1 MFVGRDRDLKDL
13 EALWGRDQGVLVTC
27 RGRRRIGKSTLIE
40 EFAARSA
47 DKFICIEGLPPR
59 KGMTDAVQRRWF
71 CEKVAEYS
79 GHEVI
84 YAPTWSLAF
93 AQLDELLKSD
103 RRTVM
108 LLDEISWLGGYNP
121 DFAGY
126 LKEAWDRKFRKHP
139 NLVFV
144 LCGSVSAWIAE
155 NILNSTGFVGRDS
168 LDIELKE
175 LTPFQCQQMLGPA
188 GVRMSVREKIDLL
201 SVTGGVPKY
210 LEDVRPELSVDENV
224 RRMCFMPRGI
234 LFREFDETFSG
245 VFGRRARTRGRILRF
260 LMSGPKSAA
269 ELAEIDGKTPNGS
282 YARALKDLRM
292 AGYVAGDGGLNPCTG
307 EPSREERFRISDN
320 YTRFYLHYIEP
331 RRRMVEKDTF
341 EFSSLEQLKGL
352 ETMFGLQFENLVLGN
367 LQTLFPML
375 GLEESLVLSAAP
387 FFQRATADRERCQ
400 IDLMIQTQRM
410 AMVVEIKRRREIGH
424 EIIDE
429 VDEKVRK
436 LRLGSRLSL
445 RTALV
450 YDGRL
455 SPSVAADRYFDF
467 LIPADRFFAENP
479 CT

>member
-1 MFVGRDRDLKDL
+1 MFVGRERDLKDL
-13 EALWGRDQGVLVTC
+13 EALWGRDHGVLVTC

-47 DKFICIEGLPPR
+47 DRFICIEGLPPR
-59 KGMTDAVQRRWF
+59 KGMTDSVQRRFF

-79 GHEVI
+79 GREVI
-84 YAPTWSLAF
+84 PASTWSLAF
-93 AQLDELLKSD
+93 AQLDELLSST
-103 RRTVM
+103 RRTVL
-108 LLDEISWLGGYNP
+108 LLDEISWLGGYDP

-126 LKEAWDRKFRKHP
+126 LKAAWDKKFSKHP

-155 NILNSTGFVGRDS
+155 NILDSTGFVGRDS

-175 LTPFQCQQMLGPA
+175 LTPLQCQQMLGPA
-188 GVRMSVREKIDLL
+188 GARMSTREKIDLL

-210 LEDVRPELSVDENV
+210 IEDVRPELSVDENV

-245 VFGRRARTRGRILRF
+245 VFGRRARTRGRIVRM

-269 ELAEIDGKTPNGS
+269 ELADLDGKTPNGS
-282 YARALKDLRM
+282 YARALKDLRI

-307 EPSREERFRISDN
+307 EPIREERYRISDN

-331 RRRMVEKDTF
+331 RRKMVENDLF
-341 EFSSLEQLKGL
+341 EFSSLEQLNGL
-352 ETMFGLQFENLVLGN
+352 ETMFGLQFVNLVLGN
-367 LQTLFPML
+367 LRLLFPML

-387 FFQRATADRERCQ
+387 YFQSAAAGRESCQ
-400 IDLMIQTQRM
+400 IDLMIQTRRM
-410 AMVVEIKRRREIGH
+410 LMVVEIKRRREIGH
-424 EIIDE
+424 EIIGE
-429 VDEKVRK
+429 VDAKIRK
-436 LRLGSRLSL
+436 LKFRSSLSL

-450 YDGRL
+450 YDGKL

-467 LIPADRFFAENP
+467 LIPADNLFK
-479 CT
+479 

>member
-1 MFVGRDRDLKDL
+1 MFVGRERDLKDL
-13 EALWGRDQGVLVTC
+13 EALWGRDHGVLVTC

-47 DKFICIEGLPPR
+47 DRFICIEGLPPR
-59 KGMTDAVQRRWF
+59 KGMTDAAQRRRF

-79 GHEVI
+79 RHEMVP
-84 YAPTWSLAF
+84 AQTWSLAF
-93 AQLDELLKSD
+93 AQLDEVLSSGRK
-103 RRTVM
+103 TVV
-108 LLDEISWLGGYNP
+108 LLDEISWLGGYNA

-126 LKEAWDRKFRKHP
+126 LKEAWDRRFRKHP

-168 LDIELKE
+168 LDIELRE
-175 LTPFQCQQMLGPA
+175 LPPFQCQQMLGPA
-188 GVRMSVREKIDLL
+188 GERMSTREKVDLL

-224 RRMCFMPRGI
+224 RRMCFMSRGL
-234 LFREFDETFSG
+234 LFREFNETFNG
-245 VFGRRARTRGRILRF
+245 VFGRRAKTRGRILKM
-260 LMSGPKSAA
+260 LMAGPKSAA
-269 ELAEIDGKTPNGS
+269 ELAEIEGKTPNGS

-307 EPSREERFRISDN
+307 EPLREERFRISDN

-331 RRRMVEKDTF
+331 RRQMVEKDLF

-352 ETMFGLQFENLVLGN
+352 DVMLGLQFENLVLGN
-367 LQTLFPML
+367 LQMLFPML
-375 GLEESLVLSAAP
+375 GLESSLVLSAAP
-387 FFQRATADRERCQ
+387 YCQRATADRDGCQ
-400 IDLMIQTQRM
+400 IDLLIQTQRM
-410 AMVVEIKRRREIGH
+410 LMAVEIKRRREIGH

-429 VDEKVRK
+429 VDGKVRK
-436 LRLGSRLSL
+436 LKFSGNLSL

-450 YDGRL
+450 YEGNL
-455 SPSVAADRYFDF
+455 SPSVAADHYFDF
-467 LIPADRFFAENP
+467 LVPAEKFFQ
-479 CT
+479 T

>member
-1 MFVGRDRDLKDL
+1 MFVGRERDLKDL
-13 EALWGRDQGVLVTC
+13 QALWGRDQGVLVTC

-47 DKFICIEGLPPR
+47 ERFICIEGLPPR
-59 KGMTDAVQRRWF
+59 KGMSDALQRRWF

-79 GHEVI
+79 GRDAVF
-84 YAPTWSLAF
+84 AATWSLAF
-93 AQLDELLKSD
+93 AQLDGLLTSGRK
-103 RRTVM
+103 TVV
-108 LLDEISWLGGYNP
+108 LLDEISWIGGYDP

-155 NILNSTGFVGRDS
+155 NILDSTGFVGRDS

-175 LTPFQCQQMLGPA
+175 LPPFQCQQMLGPA
-188 GVRMSVREKIDLL
+188 GERMSVREKIDLL
-201 SVTGGVPKY
+201 SVTGGIPKY

-234 LFREFDETFSG
+234 LFREFDETFNG
-245 VFGRRARTRGRILRF
+245 VFGRRAKTRGRILKM
-260 LMSGPKSAA
+260 LMTGPKSAA

-292 AGYVAGDGGLNPCTG
+292 AGYAAGDGGLNPCTG
-307 EPSREERFRISDN
+307 EPLREERFRVSDN
-320 YTRFYLHYIEP
+320 YTRFYLHYVEP
-331 RRRMVEKDTF
+331 RRKMIEGDLF
-341 EFSSLEQLKGL
+341 EFTSLEQLKGL
-352 ETMFGLQFENLVLGN
+352 DAMFGFQFENLVLGN
-367 LQTLFPML
+367 LQMLFPML
-375 GLEESLVLSAAP
+375 GLETALVLSAAP
-387 FFQRATADRERCQ
+387 YFQRATADREGCQ

-410 AMVVEIKRRREIGH
+410 LMAVEIKRRREIGH

-429 VDEKVRK
+429 VSEKIRK
-436 LRLGSRLSL
+436 LKFSGSLSL

-467 LIPADRFFAENP
+467 LIPAERFFISQQG
-479 CT
+479 

>member
-1 MFVGRDRDLKDL
+1 MFIGRERDLKDL
-13 EALWGRDQGVLVTC
+13 EALWGRDHGVLVTC

-47 DKFICIEGLPPR
+47 DRFICIEGLPPR
-59 KGMTDAVQRRWF
+59 KGMTDSIQRKWF
-71 CEKVAEYS
+71 CEKVAEHS
-79 GHEVI
+79 GREAV
-84 YAPTWSLAF
+84 AAATWSLAF
-93 AQLDELLKSD
+93 AQLDELLASG
-103 RRTVM
+103 RRTVV

-126 LKEAWDRKFRKHP
+126 LKEAWDRRFRKHP
-139 NLVFV
+139 NLILV

-155 NILNSTGFVGRDS
+155 NILDSTGFVGRDS

-175 LTPFQCQQMLGPA
+175 LPPAQCQQMLGPA
-188 GVRMSVREKIDLL
+188 GERMSVREKIDLL

-245 VFGRRARTRGRILRF
+245 VFGRKAKTRGRILRM
-260 LMSGPKSAA
+260 LMSGPRSAA
-269 ELAEIDGKTPNGS
+269 ELSEIDGKTPNGS

-307 EPSREERFRISDN
+307 EPLREERFRISDN

-331 RRRMVEKDTF
+331 RRQMVEKDLF

-352 ETMFGLQFENLVLGN
+352 EQMFGLQFENLVLNN

-375 GLEESLVLSAAP
+375 GLDASLVLSAAP
-387 FFQRATADRERCQ
+387 YCQRAASGREGCQ

-410 AMVVEIKRRREIGH
+410 VMVVEIKRRREIGH
-424 EIIDE
+424 EVIDE
-429 VDEKVRK
+429 VTEKAR
-436 LRLGSRLSL
+436 RLKFSSDLSL

-467 LIPADRFFAENP
+467 IVPAERLFES
-479 CT
+479 

>member
-1 MFVGRDRDLKDL
+1 MFVGRERDLKDL
-13 EALWGRDQGVLVTC
+13 EALWGRDHGVLVTC

-47 DKFICIEGLPPR
+47 DRFICIEGLPPR
-59 KGMTDAVQRRWF
+59 KGMTDAVQRRRF

-79 GHEVI
+79 RHEMVP
-84 YAPTWSLAF
+84 AQTWSLAF
-93 AQLDELLKSD
+93 AQLDEVLSSGRK
-103 RRTVM
+103 TVV
-108 LLDEISWLGGYNP
+108 LLDEISWLGGYNA

-126 LKEAWDRKFRKHP
+126 LKEAWDRRFRKHP

-168 LDIELKE
+168 LDIELRE
-175 LTPFQCQQMLGPA
+175 LPPFQCQQMLGPA
-188 GVRMSVREKIDLL
+188 GERMSTREKVDLL

-224 RRMCFMPRGI
+224 RRMCFMSRGL
-234 LFREFDETFSG
+234 LFREFNETFNG
-245 VFGRRARTRGRILRF
+245 VFGRRAKTRGRILKM
-260 LMSGPKSAA
+260 LMAGPKSAA
-269 ELAEIDGKTPNGS
+269 ELAEIEGKTPNGS

-307 EPSREERFRISDN
+307 EPLREERFRISDN

-331 RRRMVEKDTF
+331 RRQMVEKDLF

-352 ETMFGLQFENLVLGN
+352 DVMLGLQFENLVLGN
-367 LQTLFPML
+367 LQMLFPML
-375 GLEESLVLSAAP
+375 GLESSLVLSAAP
-387 FFQRATADRERCQ
+387 YCQRATADRDGCQ
-400 IDLMIQTQRM
+400 IDLLIQTQRM
-410 AMVVEIKRRREIGH
+410 LMAVEIKRRREIGH

-429 VDEKVRK
+429 VDGKVRK
-436 LRLGSRLSL
+436 LKFSGNLSL

-450 YDGRL
+450 YEGNL
-455 SPSVAADRYFDF
+455 SPSVAADHYFDF
-467 LIPADRFFAENP
+467 LVPAEKFFQ
-479 CT
+479 T

>member
-1 MFVGRDRDLKDL
+1 MFVGRERDLKDL
-13 EALWGRDQGVLVTC
+13 EALWGRDHGVLVTC

-47 DKFICIEGLPPR
+47 DRFICIEGLPPR
-59 KGMTDAVQRRWF
+59 KGMTDAAQRRRF

-79 GHEVI
+79 GHEMVP
-84 YAPTWSLAF
+84 AQTWSLAF
-93 AQLDELLKSD
+93 AQLDELLSSGRK
-103 RRTVM
+103 TVV
-108 LLDEISWLGGYNP
+108 LLDEISWLGGYNA

-126 LKEAWDRKFRKHP
+126 LKEAWDRRFRKHS

-155 NILNSTGFVGRDS
+155 NILDSTGFVGRDS

-175 LTPFQCQQMLGPA
+175 LPPFQCQQMLGPA
-188 GVRMSVREKIDLL
+188 GERMSTREKVDLL

-234 LFREFDETFSG
+234 LFREFDETFNG
-245 VFGRRARTRGRILRF
+245 VFGRRAKTRGRILKM
-260 LMSGPKSAA
+260 LMEGPKSAA
-269 ELAEIDGKTPNGS
+269 ELAEIEGKTPNGS

-307 EPSREERFRISDN
+307 EPLREERFRISDN

-331 RRRMVEKDTF
+331 RRQMVEKDLF

-352 ETMFGLQFENLVLGN
+352 DVMLGLQFENLVLGN
-367 LQTLFPML
+367 LQMLFPML
-375 GLEESLVLSAAP
+375 GLESSLVLSAAP
-387 FFQRATADRERCQ
+387 YCQRATADRDGCQ
-400 IDLMIQTQRM
+400 IDLLIQTQRM
-410 AMVVEIKRRREIGH
+410 LMAVEIKRRREIGH

-429 VDEKVRK
+429 VDGKVRK
-436 LRLGSRLSL
+436 LKFSGNLSL

-450 YDGRL
+450 YEGNL
-455 SPSVAADRYFDF
+455 SPSVAADHYFDF
-467 LIPADRFFAENP
+467 LVPAEKFFQ
-479 CT
+479 T

>member
-1 MFVGRDRDLKDL
+1 MFIGRERDLKDL
-13 EALWGRDQGVLVTC
+13 EALWGRDHGVLVTC

-47 DKFICIEGLPPR
+47 DRFICIEGLPPR
-59 KGMTDAVQRRWF
+59 KGMTDSIQRKWF

-79 GHEVI
+79 GREVV
-84 YAPTWSLAF
+84 AAATWSLAF
-93 AQLDELLKSD
+93 AQLDGLLASG
-103 RRTVM
+103 RRTVV

-126 LKEAWDRKFRKHP
+126 LKEAWDRRFRKHS
-139 NLVFV
+139 NFILV

-155 NILNSTGFVGRDS
+155 NILDSTGFVGRDS

-175 LTPFQCQQMLGPA
+175 LPPAQCQQLLGPA
-188 GVRMSVREKIDLL
+188 GERMSVREKIDIL

-234 LFREFDETFSG
+234 LFREFNETFNG
-245 VFGRRARTRGRILRF
+245 VFGRKAKTRGRILRM
-260 LMSGPKSAA
+260 LMSGPRSAA
-269 ELAEIDGKTPNGS
+269 ELSEIDGKTPNGS
-282 YARALKDLRM
+282 YARALKDLRI
-292 AGYVAGDGGLNPCTG
+292 AGYVSGDGGLNPCTG
-307 EPSREERFRISDN
+307 EPLREERFRISDN

-331 RRRMVEKDTF
+331 RRQMVEKDLF

-352 ETMFGLQFENLVLGN
+352 EQMFGLQFENLVLNN

-375 GLEESLVLSAAP
+375 GLETSLVLSAAP
-387 FFQRATADRERCQ
+387 YCQRAASGREGCQ

-410 AMVVEIKRRREIGH
+410 VMVVEIKRRREIGH
-424 EIIDE
+424 EVIDE
-429 VDEKVRK
+429 VDEKVK
-436 LRLGSRLSL
+436 RLKFSSSLSL

-467 LIPADRFFAENP
+467 IIPSERLFEP
-479 CT
+479 

>member
-1 MFVGRDRDLKDL
+1 MFVGRERDLKDL
-13 EALWGRDQGVLVTC
+13 EALWGRDHGVLVTC

-47 DKFICIEGLPPR
+47 DRFICIEGLPPR
-59 KGMTDAVQRRWF
+59 KGMTDAAQRRRF

-79 GHEVI
+79 RHEMVP
-84 YAPTWSLAF
+84 AQTWSLAF
-93 AQLDELLKSD
+93 AQLDEVLSSGRK
-103 RRTVM
+103 TVV
-108 LLDEISWLGGYNP
+108 LLDEISWLGGYNA

-126 LKEAWDRKFRKHP
+126 LKEAWDRRFRKHP

-168 LDIELKE
+168 LDIELRE
-175 LTPFQCQQMLGPA
+175 LPPFQCQQMLGPA
-188 GVRMSVREKIDLL
+188 GERMSTREKVDLL

-224 RRMCFMPRGI
+224 RRMCFMSRGL
-234 LFREFDETFSG
+234 LFREFNETFNG
-245 VFGRRARTRGRILRF
+245 VFGRRAKTRGRILKM
-260 LMSGPKSAA
+260 LMAGPKSAA
-269 ELAEIDGKTPNGS
+269 ELAEIEGKTPNGS

-307 EPSREERFRISDN
+307 EPLREERFRISDN

-331 RRRMVEKDTF
+331 RRQMVEKDLF

-352 ETMFGLQFENLVLGN
+352 DVMLGLQFENLVLGN
-367 LQTLFPML
+367 LQMLFPML
-375 GLEESLVLSAAP
+375 GLESSLVLSAAP
-387 FFQRATADRERCQ
+387 YCQRATADRDGCQ
-400 IDLMIQTQRM
+400 IDLLIQTQRM
-410 AMVVEIKRRREIGH
+410 LMAVEIKRRREIGH

-429 VDEKVRK
+429 VDGKVRK
-436 LRLGSRLSL
+436 LKFSGNLSM

-450 YDGRL
+450 YEGNL
-455 SPSVAADRYFDF
+455 SPSVAADHYFDF
-467 LIPADRFFAENP
+467 LVPAEKFFQ
-479 CT
+479 T

>member
-1 MFVGRDRDLKDL
+1 MFVGRERDLKDL
-13 EALWGRDQGVLVTC
+13 EALWGRDHGVLVTC

-47 DKFICIEGLPPR
+47 DRFICIEGLPPR
-59 KGMTDAVQRRWF
+59 KGMTDAAQRRRF

-79 GHEVI
+79 GHEMVP
-84 YAPTWSLAF
+84 AQTWSLAF
-93 AQLDELLKSD
+93 TQLDELLSFGRK
-103 RRTVM
+103 TVV
-108 LLDEISWLGGYNP
+108 LLDEISWLGGYNA

-126 LKEAWDRKFRKHP
+126 LKEAWDRRFRKHS

-155 NILNSTGFVGRDS
+155 NILDSTGFVGRDS

-175 LTPFQCQQMLGPA
+175 LPPFQCQQMLGPA
-188 GVRMSVREKIDLL
+188 GERMSTREKVDLL

-234 LFREFDETFSG
+234 LFREFDETFNG
-245 VFGRRARTRGRILRF
+245 VFGRRAKTRGRILKM
-260 LMSGPKSAA
+260 LMAGPKSAA
-269 ELAEIDGKTPNGS
+269 ELAEIEGKTPNGS

-307 EPSREERFRISDN
+307 EPLREERFRISDN

-331 RRRMVEKDTF
+331 RRQMVEKDLF

-352 ETMFGLQFENLVLGN
+352 DVMLGLQFENLVLGN
-367 LQTLFPML
+367 LQMLFPML
-375 GLEESLVLSAAP
+375 GLESSLVLSAAP
-387 FFQRATADRERCQ
+387 YCQRATADRDGCQ
-400 IDLMIQTQRM
+400 IDLLIQTQRM
-410 AMVVEIKRRREIGH
+410 LMAVEIKRRREIGH

-429 VDEKVRK
+429 VDGKVRK
-436 LRLGSRLSL
+436 LKFSGNLSL

-450 YDGRL
+450 YEGNL
-455 SPSVAADRYFDF
+455 SPSVAADHYFDF
-467 LIPADRFFAENP
+467 LVPAEKFFQ
-479 CT
+479 T

>member
-1 MFVGRDRDLKDL
+1 MFVGRERDLKDL
-13 EALWGRDQGVLVTC
+13 DALWGRDHGVLVTC

-40 EFAARSA
+40 EFAARGA
-47 DKFICIEGLPPR
+47 DRFFCIEGLAPR

-71 CEKVAEYS
+71 CEKVAEYY
-79 GHEVI
+79 GREAV

-103 RRTVM
+103 RRTVV

-126 LKEAWDRKFRKHP
+126 FKEAWDRKFRKHP

-155 NILNSTGFVGRDS
+155 NILDSTGFVGRDS

-175 LTPFQCQQMLGPA
+175 LTPLQLGPA
-188 GVRMSVREKIDLL
+188 GARMSTREKIDLL
-201 SVTGGVPKY
+201 SVIGGVPKY

-234 LFREFDETFSG
+234 LFREFDETFNG
-245 VFGRRARTRGRILRF
+245 VFGRRAKTRGRILRL
-260 LMSGPKSAA
+260 LMSGPKSAS

-331 RRRMVEKDTF
+331 RRQMVEKDAF

-352 ETMFGLQFENLVLGN
+352 DAMFGLQFENLVLAN

-387 FFQRATADRERCQ
+387 FFQRATAVREKCQ

-410 AMVVEIKRRREIGH
+410 LMVVEIKRRREIGH

-429 VDEKVRK
+429 VDAKIRK
-436 LRLGSRLSL
+436 LKFGPNLSL

-467 LIPADRFFAENP
+467 LIPADRFFA
-479 CT
+479 

>member
-1 MFVGRDRDLKDL
+1 MFVGRERDLKDL
-13 EALWGRDQGVLVTC
+13 EALWGRDHGVLVTC

-47 DKFICIEGLPPR
+47 DRFICIEGLPPR
-59 KGMTDAVQRRWF
+59 KGMTDAAQRRRF

-79 GHEVI
+79 GHEMVP
-84 YAPTWSLAF
+84 AQTWSLAF
-93 AQLDELLKSD
+93 TQLDELLSFGRK
-103 RRTVM
+103 TVV
-108 LLDEISWLGGYNP
+108 LLDEISWLGGYNA

-126 LKEAWDRKFRKHP
+126 LKEAWDRRFRKHS

-155 NILNSTGFVGRDS
+155 NILDSTGFVGRDS

-175 LTPFQCQQMLGPA
+175 LPPFQCQQMLGAA
-188 GVRMSVREKIDLL
+188 GERMSTREKVDLL

-234 LFREFDETFSG
+234 LFREFDETFNG
-245 VFGRRARTRGRILRF
+245 VFGRRAKTRGRILKM
-260 LMSGPKSAA
+260 LMAGPKSAA
-269 ELAEIDGKTPNGS
+269 ELAEIEGKTPNGS

-307 EPSREERFRISDN
+307 EPLREERFRISDN

-331 RRRMVEKDTF
+331 RRQMVEKDLF

-352 ETMFGLQFENLVLGN
+352 DVMLGLQFENLVLGN
-367 LQTLFPML
+367 LQMLFPML
-375 GLEESLVLSAAP
+375 GLESSLVLSAAP
-387 FFQRATADRERCQ
+387 YCQRATADRDGCQ
-400 IDLMIQTQRM
+400 IDLLIQTQRM
-410 AMVVEIKRRREIGH
+410 LMAVEIKRRREIGH

-429 VDEKVRK
+429 VDGKVRK
-436 LRLGSRLSL
+436 LKFSGNLSL

-450 YDGRL
+450 YEGNL
-455 SPSVAADRYFDF
+455 SPSVAADHYFDF
-467 LIPADRFFAENP
+467 LVPAEKFFQ
-479 CT
+479 T